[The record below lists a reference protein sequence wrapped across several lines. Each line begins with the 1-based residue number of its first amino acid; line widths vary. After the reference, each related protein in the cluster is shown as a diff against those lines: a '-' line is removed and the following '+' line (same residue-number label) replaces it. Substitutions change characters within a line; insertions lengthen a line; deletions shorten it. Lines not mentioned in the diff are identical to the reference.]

1 MTNFRQFIA
10 VLSSSKL
17 PRPEFMLLN
26 MEKSAKI
33 LLSAHLKLLMASH
46 PALSDRKA
54 LSARTGVSERTIGYM
69 LQPDTGNPT
78 LASIESVAKAYGLR
92 AWELLIDRESEKER
106 LMAKIFGTAIPDE
119 KLGKDWAVTRAVHQS
134 GERYRRDDK

>member
-1 MTNFRQFIA
+1 
-10 VLSSSKL
+10 
-17 PRPEFMLLN
+17 
-26 MEKSAKI
+26 MEKNAKI
-33 LLSAHLKLLMASH
+33 LLAAHLKLLMANH
-46 PALSDRKA
+46 HTLTNRTALKVK
-54 LSARTGVSERTIGYM
+54 TGVSERTIGYM

-119 KLGKDWAVTRAVHQS
+119 KLGKDWVADRAVHQS
-134 GERYRRDDK
+134 VERYRRDDK